1 MVKASLGPGSG
12 VVVGPTV
19 GCHSPFF
26 VVQVQSTESTVVG
39 SVVVDVVVVDVV
51 VVDLVVVDVLVVVG
65 VCVAKEEFEELVE
78 VVEGVVEV
86 VVGLVAVEEV
96 EVEATVTAMLVVEF
110 DEVDEISQST
120 LLFQS
125 QTFNFSLKKEPGPH
139 WYSKSE
145 VPPVQNKNLWQSSG
159 C

>member
-1 MVKASLGPGSG
+1 M
-12 VVVGPTV
+12 
-19 GCHSPFF
+19 
-26 VVQVQSTESTVVG
+26 
-39 SVVVDVVVVDVV
+39 
-51 VVDLVVVDVLVVVG
+51 VVDVLVVLG

-110 DEVDEISQST
+110 DEVDVISQST

-125 QTFNFSLKKEPGPH
+125 QTLNFSLKKEPGPH